1 MHILSKVLLIPAIAL
16 LAFASPAQAQEERTA
31 GTQPKADEQNYSE
44 TYRQLQLFGDVFERV
59 RAQYVEPVKDKDLIE
74 NALNGMLISLDPHSS
89 YLNEKAFEDMQV
101 TTKGEFGG
109 LGIEVTME
117 NGFVKVVSPIDD
129 TPASRAGIKPGDFIT
144 HIDQKPV

>member
-1 MHILSKVLLIPAIAL
+1 MRKYVW
-16 LAFASPAQAQEERTA
+16 AFLTLTLCVNAFPVFAQQENRTA
-31 GTQPKADEQNYSE
+31 GSQPKTDEQSYSE

-74 NALNGMLISLDPHSS
+74 NALNGMLSSLDPHSS

-101 TTKGEFGG
+101 STKGEFGG

-117 NGFVKVVSPIDD
+117 NGFVKVQSLSLV
-129 TPASRAGIKPGDFIT
+129 
-144 HIDQKPV
+144 